1 MHLDIGTT
9 AVDSLNRR
17 AWLGTTARAL
27 AGITCGAAVPRQ
39 AFGLDPSVEAQAADR
54 GKPTRFQIACMTLPY
69 SRFSLDRA
77 LTGIKAAGYDYV
89 AWGTTHKEGAAQVP
103 VIAAAAPPA
112 QAKELGKKCRDLGL
126 EPLMMFSGIY
136 PEAPD
141 ALDVLKARIRQAAAA
156 GMPHVLT
163 FGHTRGGNHKL
174 WVERFK
180 QLGPMARD
188 HGVTIVVKQHGGETG
203 TGAACAAIIREVG
216 DEGVKVN
223 YDAGNVMDYLDVDP
237 IPDIRAC
244 AAEVRGFCIKD
255 HRNFPKDEDCG
266 PGFGEIDHYRLLEP
280 VAFTGRDMPLC
291 CENISAPVIPAP
303 TDPAGIDALAR
314 RAREFLEVVTRGLKA

>member
-1 MHLDIGTT
+1 MRLDRGNTT
-9 AVDSLNRR
+9 LDGLNRR
-17 AWLGTTARAL
+17 TWLAITANTL
-27 AGITCGAAVPRQ
+27 AGTACGSAIPRQ
-39 AFGLDPSVEAQAADR
+39 AQRTEPSGNSVAANR
-54 GKPTRFQIACMTLPY
+54 GKTTRFQIACMTLPY
-69 SRFSLDRA
+69 SRFPLHRA
-77 LTGIKAAGYDYV
+77 LTGIKAAGYVHV
-89 AWGTTHKEGAAQVP
+89 AWGTTHKDGAAQVP
-103 VIAAAAPPA
+103 VIAPLAPPA
-112 QAKELGKKCRDLGL
+112 LAKELGKKCRDLGL
-126 EPLMMFSGIY
+126 EPLMMFSMVY

-141 ALDVLKARIRQAAAA
+141 ALAVLRARIRQAAAA
-156 GMPHVLT
+156 GIPHVLT
-163 FGHTRGGNHKL
+163 FGHTRGGNRKL

-188 HGVTIVVKQHGGETG
+188 QGVTIVVKQHGGETG
-203 TGAACAAIIREVG
+203 TGAACAAIIREVD

-244 AAEVRGFCIKD
+244 AEEVRSFCIKD

-266 PGFGEIDHYRLLEP
+266 PGFGEIDHYRLLQP

-314 RAREFLEVVTRGLKA
+314 RAREFLEVVTRGLGP